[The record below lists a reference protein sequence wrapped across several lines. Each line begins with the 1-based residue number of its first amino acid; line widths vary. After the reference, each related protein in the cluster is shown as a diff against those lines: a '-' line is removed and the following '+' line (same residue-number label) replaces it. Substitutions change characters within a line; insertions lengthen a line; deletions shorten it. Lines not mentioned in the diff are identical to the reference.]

1 MNSQIYADKN
11 EKKDEKKLSLPG
23 EKIKMLHGNQIKINP
38 YRKVKEERFSMLE
51 VNKTQYENS
60 MKKFKIYAMTEKKRN
75 KTECDVQE

>member
-1 MNSQIYADKN
+1 
-11 EKKDEKKLSLPG
+11 
-23 EKIKMLHGNQIKINP
+23 
-38 YRKVKEERFSMLE
+38 MLE